1 MIKNIL
7 VRFIFLIP
15 IILFQGFTAD
25 YPGIR
30 NALKGEITREYS
42 ISNLAKELGVN
53 RSTLANFLSGEKRTS
68 PTAYKAIQKHK
79 PYLVDRLNHAP
90 QFVMNTIFHLPSKHK
105 FVCDGCKPRHIEWE
119 YSIGTKIAG
128 ILGECKEI
136 TETSTT
142 SSEIKDFLDIL
153 TNTAFE
159 NQDRL
164 KGLTSVILLNR
175 MESVDS
181 SFNKDFEQLTLESI
195 ISCSVYKVLWQP
207 IWKCKTTNQTVTIE
221 DVRNYYNSLSEYN
234 KFLFLNYERDY
245 SSKIV
250 PYTTLRNCLLQSE
263 LTNKAID
270 KFKKVDHR
278 APVFIAFT
286 DKDTI
291 SFNYVFDKYSE
302 EISKNPNLVCLT
314 SGYKVYSNNN
324 TGIEHIQKA
333 NQLDLMI
340 REGMESIIPYSTYY
354 PDLNTILKVQEN
366 GKVEKFF
373 ERKPP
378 KKAINQQCEIKRLI
392 DNVIKTRFSGSIST
406 FAEFCLFIPNN
417 PVTTE
422 CPARFF
428 KDKKGKELTFNE
440 SYNNSY
446 LKKLRCCCQSHAEI
460 FDWSKFIYRR
470 IKEFITK
477 KNIQIPGAPNGIADL
492 NLKKNIII
500 SLITTLYKYY
510 SPIDNYPNN
519 KKIDITLG
527 NKNDNTPKNIKRL
540 LSAIGNKLREQVK
553 TISELKVKKTTTRL
567 FSAIG
572 NNLRENVN
580 DISTLIDILKQFFD
594 DKNIV
599 YKIDQA
605 AQNCGHQEELYI
617 KMLGDLSHT
626 L

>member
-1 MIKNIL
+1 M
-7 VRFIFLIP
+7 
-15 IILFQGFTAD
+15 
-25 YPGIR
+25 
-30 NALKGEITREYS
+30 
-42 ISNLAKELGVN
+42 
-53 RSTLANFLSGEKRTS
+53 
-68 PTAYKAIQKHK
+68 
-79 PYLVDRLNHAP
+79 
-90 QFVMNTIFHLPSKHK
+90 
-105 FVCDGCKPRHIEWE
+105 
-119 YSIGTKIAG
+119 
-128 ILGECKEI
+128 
-136 TETSTT
+136 
-142 SSEIKDFLDIL
+142 
-153 TNTAFE
+153 
-159 NQDRL
+159 
-164 KGLTSVILLNR
+164 
-175 MESVDS
+175 
-181 SFNKDFEQLTLESI
+181 
-195 ISCSVYKVLWQP
+195 
-207 IWKCKTTNQTVTIE
+207 
-221 DVRNYYNSLSEYN
+221 RNYYNSLSEYN
-234 KFLFLNYERDY
+234 KFLFLNYERDC

-373 ERKPP
+373 EKKPP
-378 KKAINQQCEIKRLI
+378 KKAIDQQCEIKRLI

-440 SYNNSY
+440 PYNNSY
-446 LKKLRCCCQSHAEI
+446 LKKLRCYCQSHAEV

-477 KNIQIPGAPNGIADL
+477 ENIQIPGAPNGIADL

-500 SLITTLYKYY
+500 SLIASLYKSY
-510 SPIDNYPNN
+510 SIINDF
-519 KKIDITLG
+519 KFEITLG
-527 NKNDNTPKNIKRL
+527 KKNEKI
-540 LSAIGNKLREQVK
+540 
-553 TISELKVKKTTTRL
+553 KVKKSATRRL

-580 DISTLIDILKQFFD
+580 DIPTLKDILKQFFN
-594 DKNIV
+594 DKSIV

-617 KMLGDLSHT
+617 KMLGDSLLSHT

>member
-181 SFNKDFEQLTLESI
+181 NFNEDFEQLPINKSL
-195 ISCSVYKVLWQP
+195 SCSVCKVLWRP
-207 IWKCKTTNQTVTIE
+207 VWKCKATDQCATIE
-221 DVRNYYNSLSEYN
+221 EVRNYYNSLSEYE
-234 KFLFLNYERDY
+234 KFLFLRYENKCA
-245 SSKIV
+245 SKIV
-250 PYTTLRNCLLQSE
+250 PYAALRNCLLQSE
-263 LTNKAID
+263 LTQKSISNFRKIDPKASI
-270 KFKKVDHR
+270 
-278 APVFIAFT
+278 FIAFT

-354 PDLNTILKVQEN
+354 PDLNTVLKVQEN

-428 KDKKGKELTFNE
+428 MDKKGRTLKFSNP
-440 SYNNSY
+440 YNISD
-446 LKKLRCCCQSHAEI
+446 LKKLRRCCQSHAEY
-460 FDWSKFIYRR
+460 FSLSKFILYRR
-470 IKEFITK
+470 IKEFINTETVK
-477 KNIQIPGAPNGIADL
+477 IDGAPNGIADL

-553 TISELKVKKTTTRL
+553 TISELKE
-567 FSAIG
+567 A
-572 NNLRENVN
+572 
-580 DISTLIDILKQFFD
+580 LKQFFTYEIIVEKL
-594 DKNIV
+594 DK
-599 YKIDQA
+599 A
-605 AQNCGHQEELYI
+605 AQTCGEQEQLWYCQVKRKGERE
-617 KMLGDLSHT
+617 G
-626 L
+626 